1 MDKVKVYAVVAAFN
15 EEKTISAVLSDLGK
29 YVDRI
34 IVVDDGSSD
43 KTSEMAKGGKVT
55 LLRHL
60 SNLGQGAA
68 LQTGF
73 EYAKRQKVD
82 IVITYDAD
90 GQFLAK
96 DIPRLIEPIVHK
108 KADIVLGSR
117 FLGQAVNIPLT
128 RLITLKLGI
137 MFTFIFS
144 GLKLTDTYNGL
155 RALNNRALHK
165 INITQNRLAHA
176 SEILDQIKAKKLKY
190 VEIPVTVIYT
200 DYSIQKGERNINAL
214 KVFLDLVSR
223 KLY

>member
-1 MDKVKVYAVVAAFN
+1 MNSLRIFAVIAAFN
-15 EEKTISAVLSDLGK
+15 EEKTIAAVLSDLEK
-29 YVDRI
+29 YVDEI

-43 KTSEMAKGGKVT
+43 KTSTLVKGAKVT

-73 EYAKRQKVD
+73 EYAKKQRAN

-90 GQFLAK
+90 GQFKAS
-96 DIPRLIEPIVHK
+96 DISKLVKPILQK

-117 FLGQAVNIPLT
+117 FLGHAVNISLT

-137 MFTFIFS
+137 IFTFIFS

-155 RALNNRALHK
+155 RAFNKAELTGQLAL
-165 INITQNRLAHA
+165 Q
-176 SEILDQIKAKKLKY
+176 
-190 VEIPVTVIYT
+190 
-200 DYSIQKGERNINAL
+200 
-214 KVFLDLVSR
+214 
-223 KLY
+223 